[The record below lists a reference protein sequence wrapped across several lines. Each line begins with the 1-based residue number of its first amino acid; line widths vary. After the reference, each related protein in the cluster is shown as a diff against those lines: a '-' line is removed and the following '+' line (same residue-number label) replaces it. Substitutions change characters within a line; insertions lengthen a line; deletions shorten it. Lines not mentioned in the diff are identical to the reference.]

1 MLKNIIKAGSVI
13 ICALLLQ
20 RTSFAAET
28 VELPTEE
35 LATESVL
42 PVFDVPV
49 SVKNRNIVTE
59 KRWNTDLLYSYS
71 MTEPIA
77 NVSKFGL
84 AVYYN
89 FSEDSALGFLFAKN
103 ASGLSSYAD
112 QLRSQY
118 SLDFSRAPQPLS
130 TYMVDYNIKAF
141 YGKMSLAKSIVLN
154 TSMHGSLAGG
164 ITQYSHKSFPVI
176 ALGVGQKFYINKAW
190 ALRFDMRLYAGQA
203 PIPFLNGFMRT
214 TDPTPPVASQFD
226 ERITFSTSLDA
237 GLSYLF

>member
-1 MLKNIIKAGSVI
+1 
-13 ICALLLQ
+13 
-20 RTSFAAET
+20 
-28 VELPTEE
+28 
-35 LATESVL
+35 
-42 PVFDVPV
+42 
-49 SVKNRNIVTE
+49 
-59 KRWNTDLLYSYS
+59 

-176 ALGVGQKFYINKAW
+176 ALGVGQKFYLNKAW

-203 PIPFLNGFMRT
+203 PIPFLKDALHVPPAT
-214 TDPTPPVASQFD
+214 PDPVPSPSQFD